1 MFTKVKNNFEVI
13 SINISNLALTKIK
26 PNMTISLGG
35 GQNVFKLAQTIKQA
49 SLAINLVS
57 PSEMTRYNCQ
67 KIGLFVHSLNETDQ
81 IDIAFDGCDSVDY
94 SLNTLKSG
102 GNIYL
107 YEKIAAQMSK
117 EYILLLP
124 QERIQKELSTKVP
137 LSIEVASP
145 AVKQIMNFC
154 HSLNLKAELRLDTSS
169 FARSPLGNL
178 IIDIYKPNWNDIA
191 QINEQLLKQNGVI
204 ASSYF
209 PNLVTS
215 LITTNNNNE
224 ALEIKKGDLK

>member
-1 MFTKVKNNFEVI
+1 M
-13 SINISNLALTKIK
+13 SILLKS
-26 PNMTISLGG
+26 
-35 GQNVFKLAQTIKQA
+35 
-49 SLAINLVS
+49 
-57 PSEMTRYNCQ
+57 RYNCQ

-81 IDIAFDGCDSVDY
+81 IDIAFDGCDIDY

-145 AVKQIMNFC
+145 TVKQIMNFC

-209 PNLVTS
+209 PTW
-215 LITTNNNNE
+215 
-224 ALEIKKGDLK
+224 

>member
-1 MFTKVKNNFEVI
+1 
-13 SINISNLALTKIK
+13 
-26 PNMTISLGG
+26 MTISLGG
-35 GQNVFKLAQTIKQA
+35 GQNVFKLAPTIKQA

-94 SLNTLKSG
+94 PLNTLKSG

-169 FARSPLGNL
+169 FAKSPLGNL

-204 ASSYF
+204 ASFYF

>member
-1 MFTKVKNNFEVI
+1 MI

-35 GQNVFKLAQTIKQA
+35 EQNVFKLAQIIKQA

-137 LSIEVASP
+137 LSIEVASS

-215 LITTNNNNE
+215 LITTNSNNE

>member
-1 MFTKVKNNFEVI
+1 
-13 SINISNLALTKIK
+13 
-26 PNMTISLGG
+26 MTISLGG
-35 GQNVFKLAQTIKQA
+35 GHNVFNLAKAIKQA
-49 SLAINLVS
+49 SLDINIVS
-57 PSEMTRYNCQ
+57 PSEITRYNC
-67 KIGLFVHSLNETDQ
+67 KEIGLTVHPLDETTE

-94 SLNTLKSG
+94 SFNALKSG

-124 QERIQKELSTKVP
+124 NERIQKELSNKIP

-145 AVKQIMNFC
+145 SAQQILDFC
-154 HSLNLKAELRLDTSS
+154 KSLKIEADLRLNQAS

-178 IIDIYKPNWNDIA
+178 LIDLHAENWQNID
-191 QINEQLLKQNGVI
+191 QINEQLIKQNGVI

-209 PNLVTS
+209 TNLVTS
-215 LITTNNNNE
+215 LITTNENDE
-224 ALEIKKGDLK
+224 AIEIKKGDLK

>member
-1 MFTKVKNNFEVI
+1 M
-13 SINISNLALTKIK
+13 
-26 PNMTISLGG
+26 SLLL
-35 GQNVFKLAQTIKQA
+35 K
-49 SLAINLVS
+49 S
-57 PSEMTRYNCQ
+57 RYNCQ

-81 IDIAFDGCDSVDY
+81 IDIAFDGCDIDY

-145 AVKQIMNFC
+145 TVKQIMNF
-154 HSLNLKAELRLDTSS
+154 
-169 FARSPLGNL
+169 
-178 IIDIYKPNWNDIA
+178 
-191 QINEQLLKQNGVI
+191 
-204 ASSYF
+204 
-209 PNLVTS
+209 
-215 LITTNNNNE
+215 
-224 ALEIKKGDLK
+224 